1 MLQNNFV
8 VTIAREYG
16 SGGRLIGQHLA
27 ELMNIDFYDKNI
39 IAMTAEKSGLSED
52 FLSSHEQRKKRFGFL
67 PNVIINSKSLPLSDQ
82 VYLAQSMVI
91 REAAEK
97 GSCVIVGRCADYIL
111 RDNPRCVK
119 VFIHAPL
126 QEKIK
131 RIREEYQDD
140 AADPAAFAAK
150 IDKERA
156 AHYNYMTLNKWD
168 DVHNYDLVI
177 NSSVGID
184 EAARLIKFFIEEF
197 LKKKNF

>member
-16 SGGRLIGQHLA
+16 SGGRLIGRHLA
-27 ELMNIDFYDKNI
+27 DLMNIDFYDKNI
-39 IAMTAEKSGLSED
+39 IAMTAEKSGLSEE
-52 FLSSHEQRKKRFGFL
+52 FLSSHEQKKKRFGFL
-67 PNVIINSKSLPLSDQ
+67 SNAIINSKSLPLSDQ

-91 REAAEK
+91 QEAAEK

-111 RDNPRCVK
+111 RDHPCCVR

-126 QEKIK
+126 EEKIK
-131 RIREEYQDD
+131 RIRGEYKDNV
-140 AADPAAFAAK
+140 ADPAAFAAK
-150 IDKERA
+150 MDKERA

-197 LKKKNF
+197 LKNKNS